1 METSTWNLLK
11 EHSWFPWTTAI
22 LGSLIVGLSGVV
34 PLLFI
39 PKHKSKANSNAKR
52 NLQRQL
58 SFAFGGLLG
67 DVFLHLVPEAYESGM
82 YEEKGFSAH
91 LFFLQLI
98 FGLQLQFIR
107 INNIINHCYKF

>member
-67 DVFLHLVPEAYESGM
+67 DVFLHLIPEAYESGIN
-82 YEEKGFSAH
+82 
-91 LFFLQLI
+91 LFHNCLGTGSCKSEL
-98 FGLQLQFIR
+98 
-107 INNIINHCYKF
+107 

>member
-39 PKHKSKANSNAKR
+39 PKHKSKANSNTKR

-67 DVFLHLVPEAYESGM
+67 DVFLHLIPEAYESGM
-82 YEEKGFSAH
+82 YEEKWAVLPTLLIYFGQKLAQSFSYKI
-91 LFFLQLI
+91 I
-98 FGLQLQFIR
+98 FGL
-107 INNIINHCYKF
+107 